1 MSDDDQDIPG
11 VNTLEEID
19 DIDGSEETDDDD
31 DSSSEEENE
40 NLLEEQENTE
50 EVQGSRL
57 LPLTI
62 ATVTCLHK
70 YAISRMEGAVNK
82 SLPWPPLML
91 VIITYLNRKYQ
102 RRELIT
108 ERNLAMLELLLDVPI
123 QLQIKRGKDK
133 IDLNDDSSLDFS
145 GMSFVEALEILRD
158 LRNLNVIKDNQIR
171 KDALKMLNYPY

>member
-19 DIDGSEETDDDD
+19 DMNESEETDNGDN
-31 DSSSEEENE
+31 SSSEEEIEE
-40 NLLEEQENTE
+40 NLLEEQDNTE

-70 YAISRMEGAVNK
+70 YAISRMEGAVDK

-102 RRELIT
+102 RHELVT

-123 QLQIKRGKDK
+123 QLQIKRGTHK

-158 LRNLNVIKDNQIR
+158 LRSLNVIKDNQIR
-171 KDALKMLNYPY
+171 KGVLKMLN